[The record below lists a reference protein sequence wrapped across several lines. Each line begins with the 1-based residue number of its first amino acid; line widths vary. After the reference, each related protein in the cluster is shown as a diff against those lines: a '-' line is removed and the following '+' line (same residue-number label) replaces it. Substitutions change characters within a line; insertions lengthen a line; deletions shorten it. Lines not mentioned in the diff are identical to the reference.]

1 MNAPH
6 GQAIGARL
14 AERLRR
20 RNRLLQCTEVNV
32 FYLLVLSAYTKDS
45 DFGTMCLVGKD
56 VQCQPTHGGRCIEL
70 LDNRDEG
77 DVMGIGQFDQL
88 CEVGE

>member
-1 MNAPH
+1 M
-6 GQAIGARL
+6 
-14 AERLRR
+14 
-20 RNRLLQCTEVNV
+20 
-32 FYLLVLSAYTKDS
+32 DS

-77 DVMGIGQFDQL
+77 DVMGIEQFDQL